1 MENTKKYFTKNEALA
16 DIKNTLENYN
26 GYYCD
31 LHNEVFNTEY
41 YIIGTYEAEKALEQY
56 GTFEAIRKIQE
67 YENDNFGEVLTDLS
81 DPEKIANMLYYIIG
95 NEAIQDLYE
104 YSETFSENEND
115 STTVENNDK
124 IIQYIIKFL
133 HKVEK

>member
-1 MENTKKYFTKNEALA
+1 MENTTKKYFTKNEALE
-16 DIKNTLENYN
+16 DIKEILESYN
-26 GYYCD
+26 GYYYD
-31 LHNEVFNTEY
+31 LHNDVFNTDY

-56 GTFEAIRKIQE
+56 GVFNAIGKIEE

-104 YSETFSENEND
+104 YSETFLENENNCA
-115 STTVENNDK
+115 TVENSDK
-124 IIQYIIKFL
+124 IIQDINEL
-133 HKVEK
+133 L

>member
-1 MENTKKYFTKNEALA
+1 MENTTKKYFTKKEALE
-16 DIKNTLENYN
+16 DIENTLESYN

-31 LHNEVFNTEY
+31 LHNEVFNTDY

-81 DPEKIANMLYYIIG
+81 DPEKISNMLYYIIG
-95 NEAIQDLYE
+95 EEAIQELYE
-104 YSETFSENEND
+104 YSEAFSENEND
-115 STTVENNDK
+115 CATAENNEL
-124 IIQYIIKFL
+124 IIQDINEL
-133 HKVEK
+133 L

>member
-1 MENTKKYFTKNEALA
+1 MENTQTYFTKKEALE
-16 DIKNTLENYN
+16 DIKETLESYN

-31 LHNEVFNTEY
+31 LHNEVFNTDY

-56 GTFEAIRKIQE
+56 GTFEAIRKIKE

-81 DPEKIANMLYYIIG
+81 DPEKIANMLYYIVG

-115 STTVENNDK
+115 SATVENSDK
-124 IIQYIIKFL
+124 IIQDIDEL
-133 HKVEK
+133 LQ

>member
-1 MENTKKYFTKNEALA
+1 MEKSKKYFTKNEALE
-16 DIKNTLENYN
+16 DIKNTLEIYN
-26 GYYCD
+26 GCYCD
-31 LHNEVFNTEY
+31 LHDQVFNTDY
-41 YIIGTYEAEKALEQY
+41 YIIGTYESEQALEQY

-104 YSETFSENEND
+104 YSETFLENENNCA
-115 STTVENNDK
+115 TVENSDK
-124 IIQYIIKFL
+124 IIQDINEL
-133 HKVEK
+133 L

>member
-1 MENTKKYFTKNEALA
+1 MENSKTYFTKNEALE
-16 DIKNTLENYN
+16 DIKEVLKFYS
-26 GYYCD
+26 GYYSD
-31 LHNEVFNTEY
+31 LHNETFNTDY
-41 YIIGTYEAEKALEQY
+41 YIIGTYEAKKALEQY

-95 NEAIQDLYE
+95 NEAINDLYE

-115 STTVENNDK
+115 SATAKNNDQ
-124 IIQYIIKFL
+124 IIHDINELTLWNK
-133 HKVEK
+133 

>member
-1 MENTKKYFTKNEALA
+1 MENTTKKYFTKNEALE
-16 DIKNTLENYN
+16 DIKNTLESYN
-26 GYYCD
+26 GYYSD
-31 LHNEVFNTEY
+31 LHNETFNTDY
-41 YIIGTYEAEKALEQY
+41 YIIGTYEAEQALEQY

-81 DPEKIANMLYYIIG
+81 DPEKIANMLYYIVG

-115 STTVENNDK
+115 SATVENSDK
-124 IIQYIIKFL
+124 IIQDIDEL
-133 HKVEK
+133 LQ

>member
-1 MENTKKYFTKNEALA
+1 MENTQTYFTKKQALE
-16 DIKNTLENYN
+16 DIKETLESYN
-26 GYYCD
+26 SCYRD
-31 LHNEVFNTEY
+31 LHNEVFNTNY
-41 YIIGTYEAEKALEQY
+41 YIVGTYEAEKALEQY

-81 DPEKIANMLYYIIG
+81 DPEKIANMLYYMIG

-115 STTVENNDK
+115 SATVENSDK
-124 IIQYIIKFL
+124 IIQDINEL
-133 HKVEK
+133 L

>member
-1 MENTKKYFTKNEALA
+1 MKNTKKYFTKNEAFE
-16 DIKNTLENYN
+16 DIKNTLESYN

-31 LHNEVFNTEY
+31 LHNETFNTDY
-41 YIIGTYEAEKALEQY
+41 YIIGTYEAEQALEQY

-95 NEAIQDLYE
+95 NEAINDLYE

-115 STTVENNDK
+115 SATAKNNDQ
-124 IIQYIIKFL
+124 IIHDINELTLWNK
-133 HKVEK
+133 

>member
-1 MENTKKYFTKNEALA
+1 MEKSKKYFTQKEALE
-16 DIKNTLENYN
+16 DIKEVLESYN

-31 LHNEVFNTEY
+31 LHNEVFNTNY
-41 YIIGTYEAEKALEQY
+41 YIVGTYEAEQALEQY

-67 YENDNFGEVLTDLS
+67 YENDNFGEVLTDLL

-104 YSETFSENEND
+104 YSETFLENENNCA
-115 STTVENNDK
+115 TVENSDK
-124 IIQYIIKFL
+124 IIQDINEL
-133 HKVEK
+133 L

>member
-1 MENTKKYFTKNEALA
+1 MENTQTYFTKNEALE
-16 DIKNTLENYN
+16 DIKEILESYN

-31 LHNEVFNTEY
+31 LHNEVFNTDY
-41 YIIGTYEAEKALEQY
+41 YIIGAYEAEKALEQY

-104 YSETFSENEND
+104 YSETFLENEN
-115 STTVENNDK
+115 SSATVENSDK
-124 IIQYIIKFL
+124 IIQDINEL
-133 HKVEK
+133 LQ

>member
-1 MENTKKYFTKNEALA
+1 MEKSKKYFTKKEALE
-16 DIKNTLENYN
+16 DIKNTLESYN
-26 GYYCD
+26 GYYSD
-31 LHNEVFNTEY
+31 LHNEAFNTNY
-41 YIIGTYEAEKALEQY
+41 YIVGTYEAEQALEQY

-81 DPEKIANMLYYIIG
+81 DPEKIANMLYYIVG

-115 STTVENNDK
+115 FATAKNKEL
-124 IIQYIIKFL
+124 IIQDINEL
-133 HKVEK
+133 L

>member
-1 MENTKKYFTKNEALA
+1 MENTQTYFTKNEALE
-16 DIKNTLENYN
+16 DIKETLESYN

-31 LHNEVFNTEY
+31 LHSEVFNTDY

-81 DPEKIANMLYYIIG
+81 DPEKIANMLYYIVG

-104 YSETFSENEND
+104 YSETFLENEN
-115 STTVENNDK
+115 SCATVEDNDQ
-124 IIQYIIKFL
+124 IIQDINEL
-133 HKVEK
+133 LQ

>member
-1 MENTKKYFTKNEALA
+1 MENTQTYFTKKEALE
-16 DIKNTLENYN
+16 DIKETLESYN

-31 LHNEVFNTEY
+31 LHNEVFNTDY

-56 GTFEAIRKIQE
+56 GTFEAIRKIKE
-67 YENDNFGEVLTDLS
+67 YENDNFGEVFTDLS
-81 DPEKIANMLYYIIG
+81 DPEKIANMLYYIVG

-115 STTVENNDK
+115 SATVENSDK
-124 IIQYIIKFL
+124 IIQDIDEL
-133 HKVEK
+133 LQ

>member
-1 MENTKKYFTKNEALA
+1 MENTTKKYFTKNEALE
-16 DIKNTLENYN
+16 DIENTLESYN

-31 LHNEVFNTEY
+31 LHNKVFNTDY

-81 DPEKIANMLYYIIG
+81 DPEKISNMLYYIIG
-95 NEAIQDLYE
+95 EEAIQELYE
-104 YSETFSENEND
+104 YSEAFSENEND
-115 STTVENNDK
+115 CATAENNEL
-124 IIQYIIKFL
+124 IIQDINEL
-133 HKVEK
+133 L